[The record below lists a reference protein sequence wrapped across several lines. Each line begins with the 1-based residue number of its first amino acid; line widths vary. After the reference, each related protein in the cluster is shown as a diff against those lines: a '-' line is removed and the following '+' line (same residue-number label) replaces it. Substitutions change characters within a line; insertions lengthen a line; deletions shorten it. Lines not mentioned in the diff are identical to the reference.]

1 MLGQR
6 VKEIRKGLGL
16 TMKKF
21 AEPLGL
27 SESAISHIE
36 NGSANPSES
45 TKKLICSVYGVD
57 YFWVTEG
64 KGKPFINA
72 TQLLLEQLAIEN
84 HWDSETLDIMKKLYE
99 LPPEQFELVQGM
111 IKIMKDE

>member
-36 NGSANPSES
+36 NG
-45 TKKLICSVYGVD
+45 
-57 YFWVTEG
+57 
-64 KGKPFINA
+64 
-72 TQLLLEQLAIEN
+72 
-84 HWDSETLDIMKKLYE
+84 
-99 LPPEQFELVQGM
+99 
-111 IKIMKDE
+111 